1 MLLLQRGGSHVLS
14 VMSLWGAKFTSGKGQ
29 LWSDGIVVVVVVVVV
44 ADVVVVDLA

>member
-14 VMSLWGAKFTSGKGQ
+14 VMILWWAKLSSEKGQ

-44 ADVVVVDLA
+44 VDVVVVDLA